1 MIAAANQ
8 GTAAQIFYLIYLTQ
22 FIFGKMEK
30 NNFCKIVR
38 GVFNSHYFF
47 YFYEL
52 LLISD
57 EPFEFQATPLI

>member
-8 GTAAQIFYLIYLTQ
+8 GAAAQIFNLIYLTQ

-47 YFYEL
+47 FNFYEL

-57 EPFEFQATPLI
+57 DPI